1 MQDSF
6 LPFMTEV
13 NVFVERL
20 RSIFTRF
27 DFLDAAN
34 IVRLVAVFLSGRKL
48 NRATGNL
55 TPRRYRR
62 DGFRSSL
69 RFSVLIVS
77 EKNLRRKKLI

>member
-6 LPFMTEV
+6 LPFMMEV

-20 RSIFTRF
+20 CSIFTRF
-27 DFLDAAN
+27 DFLNAAN

-62 DGFRSSL
+62 DGFPISL
-69 RFSVLIVS
+69 RSSVLIVP